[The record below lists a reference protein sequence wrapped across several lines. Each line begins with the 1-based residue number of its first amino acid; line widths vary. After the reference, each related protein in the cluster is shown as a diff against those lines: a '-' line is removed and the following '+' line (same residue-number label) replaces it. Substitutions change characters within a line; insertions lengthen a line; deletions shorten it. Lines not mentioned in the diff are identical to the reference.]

1 MPKEPFARII
11 PKPKPKTPFFVNF
24 LFYFAILLLIISIGS
39 FFFLESKIS
48 SLKERKEELGRQIIE
63 LEREE
68 EKGLEEEILGW
79 QEKIKVFKEIFENHK
94 ISSNFLSL
102 LESSCQL
109 KVQLTRLNL
118 ATENGQVRLEGKTES
133 FQSLGE
139 QFLIF
144 RENEKMRDLALSN
157 ISLDREGKVNFS
169 LTFSLLSEVF
179 KR

>member
-11 PKPKPKTPFFVNF
+11 PKPKPKTPFSVNF
-24 LFYFAILLLIISIGS
+24 LFYFAVLLVVISIGS
-39 FFFLESKIS
+39 FFFLESGIS
-48 SLKERKEELGRQIIE
+48 SQKQRKEELGRQIIE
-63 LEREE
+63 LEGEE
-68 EKGLEEEILGW
+68 EKELEEEILGW

-94 ISSNFLSL
+94 ISSNFFSL
-102 LESSCQL
+102 LESSCQQN
-109 KVQLTRLNL
+109 VQLTRLNL
-118 ATENGQVRLEGKTES
+118 ATEDSRVSLEGKTES

-144 RENEKMRDLALSN
+144 RENEKVRDLILSN